1 MKPMALGTVLI
12 ADDEDHIRKTLRITL
27 TRAGYDVL
35 EAQDGDAAIALMQ
48 NPASA
53 AAVDVLLCD
62 LQMPNRDGMETIGEF
77 KSRFPHVPI
86 VILTGAPDFVLTE
99 VILKQGVTDYLL
111 KPVSEKK
118 MLSVIGVAVRL
129 HKLRVQQES

>member
-1 MKPMALGTVLI
+1 MSLGTILI
-12 ADDEDHIRKTLRITL
+12 ADDEDHIRKALRITL
-27 TRAGYDVL
+27 SRAGYDVL
-35 EAQDGDAAIALMQ
+35 EAEDGDHAIKVMDDAKTAAT
-48 NPASA
+48 
-53 AAVDVLLCD
+53 VDVLLCD
-62 LQMPNRDGMETIGEF
+62 LQMPNRDGMETIGDF
-77 KSRFPHVPI
+77 KSRFPLVPI

-129 HKLRVQQES
+129 HKLRVQQGG